1 MIKAK
6 CFTMFPFPPH
16 FLTPFSKLQLP
27 TMYCFL
33 ATQDLCPCCSSTRN
47 SLSSLL
53 QPVNSCACFR
63 SQLSTHLLPKLSLT
77 ATPPA
82 SRTRPCLPQCWSP
95 ESCLENVWKP
105 GSVCP
110 RSHADLNNVQL
121 SYLGHTRWAGSVLLT
136 VVSTSILAQV
146 LAYGRFLKVLGESM
160 SNNPP
165 LFGPENGDRAH
176 KTSQGFREDFSQ
188 VHSEGLPKSGSCFQG
203 KDKDPQ
209 KRPCPRTPRKGTSL
223 TLCLLGTDSMS
234 IWGSQPGSRSQVY
247 QELNRKLKGLLFLL
261 GSLSLPAS

>member
-1 MIKAK
+1 MLHHV
-6 CFTMFPFPPH
+6 PLPPSLSH
-16 FLTPFSKLQLP
+16 PLLQATALL

-63 SQLSTHLLPKLSLT
+63 SQLSTHLLSLT

-82 SRTRPCLPQCWSP
+82 SRTSPRLPQCWSP
-95 ESCLENVWKP
+95 ESCLEHVWKP

-110 RSHADLNNVQL
+110 RLHADLNNVQL

-146 LAYGRFLKVLGESM
+146 LAHGRFLKVLGESM

-209 KRPCPRTPRKGTSL
+209 RRPCPRTPCKGTSL

-234 IWGSQPGSRSQVY
+234 TWESQPGSRSQVY
-247 QELNRKLKGLLFLL
+247 QELNRKLQGLLFLL